1 MQLAVVAVAPVVEVG
16 PGTLRV
22 AGSLG
27 VACMQLVAGVGAPGV
42 PEVGK
47 PLVVVAETPAVGA
60 AGKTLVAETEKP
72 VDLTEQSKALDMDTV
87 AASGECS
94 AAEVNY
100 DFGSQLRAAAEAAVE
115 GQRVDSRIHFEH

>member
-1 MQLAVVAVAPVVEVG
+1 MQLAVVVAAPVVVVG

-22 AGSLG
+22 AGPPA
-27 VACMQLVAGVGAPGV
+27 VACMQLVAGVGARGV

-60 AGKTLVAETEKP
+60 AGKALVGETEKP

-87 AASGECS
+87 AAPGECS

-100 DFGSQLRAAAEAAVE
+100 DFGSQLMAAEAAVE
-115 GQRVDSRIHFEH
+115 GQQVDSRIHFEH